1 MSLECSLPQWTF
13 KEQFGFMRNLRV
25 DRFSAAGMLLVPERA
40 CMELCLLSAGVFR
53 DGLFPFNWAMPLS
66 PGGANEQMFP

>member
-1 MSLECSLPQWTF
+1 
-13 KEQFGFMRNLRV
+13 MRNLRM
-25 DRFSAAGMLLVPERA
+25 DRFSAADEERA
-40 CMELCLLSAGVFR
+40 CMELCLLLAGVFR